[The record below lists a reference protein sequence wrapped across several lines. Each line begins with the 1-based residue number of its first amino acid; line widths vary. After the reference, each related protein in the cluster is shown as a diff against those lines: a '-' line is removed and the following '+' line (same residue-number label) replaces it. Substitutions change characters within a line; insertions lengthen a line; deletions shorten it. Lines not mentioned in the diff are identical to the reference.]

1 MTQKISTD
9 EKKSEKAKKKDSTIF
24 SNDDLLNDMNNLFK
38 NNKLQDL
45 VERFETGILNK
56 LKNGEEFRSIHAPLV
71 SLYTNSLLILV
82 FFF

>member
-1 MTQKISTD
+1 
-9 EKKSEKAKKKDSTIF
+9 
-24 SNDDLLNDMNNLFK
+24 MNNLFK

-56 LKNGEEFRSIHAPLV
+56 LKNGEEFRDIHAPLV

-82 FFF
+82 FFNILNKPKFI